1 MQIQLIPF
9 NSQEHKGAS
18 LSHLEQEYIMSFPE
32 EERRDWTE
40 IIADD
45 FSAGLYLISCD
56 NDIVGFV
63 TAWEFGEVLYLEHL
77 LISSSQR
84 GLGIGAQVIQ
94 ALKDLANGKHLLL
107 ECEPAHTAPMAQR
120 RLDFYTRLGFV
131 KQDFDYVQPPYRE
144 GGVPVPLHLMATAN
158 LTQDMLISLK
168 QTLYQLVYRQ
178 KEVF

>member
-9 NSQEHKGAS
+9 NSQEHKGS
-18 LSHLEQEYIMSFPE
+18 YLSHLEQEYIMSFPE

-45 FSAGLYLISCD
+45 FSARLYLISCD

-84 GLGIGAQVIQ
+84 GAGIGARVIH

-144 GGVPVPLHLMATAN
+144 GGVSVPLHLMATAN
-158 LTQDMLISLK
+158 LTQDMLIRLK
-168 QTLYQLVYRQ
+168 QTLYEVVYRQ
-178 KEVF
+178 K

>member
-9 NSQEHKGAS
+9 NSQEHKGAY

-63 TAWEFGEVLYLEHL
+63 TAWEFGEVLYFEHL

-107 ECEPAHTAPMAQR
+107 ECEPAHAAPMAQR
-120 RLDFYTRLGFV
+120 RLDFYARLGFV
-131 KQDFDYVQPPYRE
+131 KQDFDYIQPPYRE
-144 GGVPVPLHLMATAN
+144 GGVSVPLHLMATAN
-158 LTQDMLISLK
+158 LTQDTLIRLK
-168 QTLYQLVYRQ
+168 QTLYEVVYRQ
-178 KEVF
+178 K

>member
-9 NSQEHKGAS
+9 NSQEHKGS
-18 LSHLEQEYIMSFPE
+18 YLSHLEQEYIMSFPE

-45 FSAGLYLISCD
+45 FSACLYLILC
-56 NDIVGFV
+56 NDDVAGFV
-63 TAWEFGEVLYLEHL
+63 TAWDFGEVLYLEHL
-77 LISSSQR
+77 LILSSQR
-84 GLGIGAQVIQ
+84 GEGIGAQVIQ

-107 ECEPAHTAPMAQR
+107 ECGPAHAAPMAQR
-120 RLDFYTRLGFV
+120 RLDFYARLGFV

-144 GGVPVPLHLMATAN
+144 GGVSVPLHLMATAD

-168 QTLYQLVYRQ
+168 QTLYKVVYRQ
-178 KEVF
+178 K